1 MKTATVNINKCV
13 KVKVNEFDLSVMK
26 SQREKLQALASSL
39 PDFTHPA
46 VDSEG
51 YSKFQKWELM
61 QTFGPVL
68 YLSGELP
75 FDIEIHFTNV
85 AITEVAE

>member
-1 MKTATVNINKCV
+1 MKTATVNINNCV
-13 KVKVNEFDLSVMK
+13 KVKLNEFGLAVMK
-26 SQREKLQALASSL
+26 SQREKLQALAPSL
-39 PDFTHPA
+39 PDFTTPA

-51 YSKFQKWELM
+51 YSKFQIWELM

-68 YLSGELP
+68 YLGGELP
-75 FDIEIHFTNV
+75 FDSEIHFTNV